1 MTKTIVLDANILI
14 RGVLGSSIEPLLK
27 KYANKTDFLTVEEA
41 FEDAAKYV
49 PAVVK
54 KRGGNEDAVK
64 TALEKLE
71 AFRNFVQIVPV
82 ANIAHLEEVSRK
94 RLAGQDEEDWPY
106 LALALLLNSPVWTE
120 DTDFFGV
127 GVATWRSQ
135 KIEQF
140 LESSES

>member
-1 MTKTIVLDANILI
+1 MARQLVLDANILI
-14 RGVLGSSIEPLLK
+14 RGVLGKQVEPLLK
-27 KYANKTDFLTVEEA
+27 RYADAVSSLTVEEA

-49 PAVVK
+49 PSVIQ
-54 KRGGNEDAVK
+54 KRGGNDEAVK
-64 TALEKLE
+64 ASLAKLE
-71 AFRNFVQIVPV
+71 TFRSFVQVVPLDEV
-82 ANIAHLEEVSRK
+82 NHLETTARK

-106 LALALLLNSPVWTE
+106 LALAPLLNCPVWTE

-140 LESSES
+140 LDEEK